1 MKINLE
7 QLDEAVWVAWK
18 DGVEIKIRPLPV
30 SRTRELE
37 KRATSKKVEFVNGRK
52 QTREVIDDEKFNE
65 LLQEHLIADWRGLYD
80 QNGEPIS
87 CTPENKK
94 AILDYVHELRLF
106 VVMSGQELEDL
117 RQEEQEAEEKN

>member
-37 KRATSKKVEFVNGRK
+37 KKATSKKVEFVNGRK
-52 QTREVIDDEKFNE
+52 QTREIIDDEKFNE
-65 LLQEHLIADWRGLYD
+65 LLQEHLIAGWRGLYD
-80 QNGEPIS
+80 QNGEPIP
-87 CTPENKK
+87 CLAENKK

-117 RQEEQEAEEKN
+117 RQKEQEAEEKN